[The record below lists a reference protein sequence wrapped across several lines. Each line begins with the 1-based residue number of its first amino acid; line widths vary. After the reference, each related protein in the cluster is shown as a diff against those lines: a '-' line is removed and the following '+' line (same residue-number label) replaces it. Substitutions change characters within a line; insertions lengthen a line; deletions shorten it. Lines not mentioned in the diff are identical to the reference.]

1 MSGPMEQIL
10 RLESISRRFK
20 LKNGVFSSDASLFYA
35 VRDVSLVLKDGQ
47 TCGLVG
53 ESGCGKS
60 TTARMAAGLL
70 EPSSGSVFVCGKD
83 RYSKTQRSK
92 FDPRMVQMVFQDPFS
107 SLNPRMRIGKAL
119 EEPLRI
125 ACASDGCHASQN
137 ELRSAA
143 EKMLEQVGLSPLHYA
158 RYPHEFSGGQ
168 RQRIAIA
175 RALITSP
182 RLLIC
187 DEPVSA
193 LDASVQAQILNLL
206 KDMRSDSGSACLFI
220 SHNLNVV
227 GYMCDFA
234 AVMYFGRIMEQADT
248 DTLFGHPAHPYTRAL
263 VEAAP
268 QPDSDAPA
276 RALIVGEPPDPANPP
291 SGCPFRP
298 RCPESFSR
306 CSVHCPE
313 ETEIAPGH
321 VVRCHLYSRR
331 S

>member
-1 MSGPMEQIL
+1 MKEIL
-10 RLESISRRFK
+10 RLDTISRRFK
-20 LKNGVFSSDASLFYA
+20 LKSGFFSTDAHFFSA
-35 VRDVSLVLKDGQ
+35 VRDVSLVLKEGQ
-47 TCGLVG
+47 TGGLVG

-70 EPSSGSVFVCGKD
+70 EPSSGRVFVCGQD
-83 RYSKTQRSK
+83 RYAKPLNGR
-92 FDPRMVQMVFQDPFS
+92 FDPRTAQMVFQDPFS

-125 ACASDGCHASQN
+125 ALTAGGRHASQA
-137 ELRSAA
+137 ELRKAA
-143 EKMLEQVGLSPLHYA
+143 EEILERVGLSSLHYS

-234 AVMYFGRIMEQADT
+234 AVMYFGGIMEQADT
-248 DTLFGHPAHPYTRAL
+248 DVLFGNPAHPYTRAL

-268 QPDSDAPA
+268 QPDSDAPV
-276 RALIVGEPPDPANPP
+276 RAPIMGEPPNPANPP
-291 SGCPFRP
+291 TGCPFRP
-298 RCPESFSR
+298 RCPEAFASCARSY
-306 CSVHCPE
+306 PE

-321 VVRCHLYSRR
+321 FVRCHLYSNRA
-331 S
+331 